1 MSYRLNLNDGTW
13 HTSALLSISRVER
26 RRFTLSVFLSFS
38 SNSNDDDDDDDDDD
52 NDDDNEDI
60 FVAVRAILSLLDITK
75 IIFLSGTAYL
85 DTFYFDLLID
95 VYEY

>member
-1 MSYRLNLNDGTW
+1 MSYRINLNDGTW

-38 SNSNDDDDDDDDDD
+38 SNSNDDDDDDDD